1 MKRILLTLLA
11 SAALSL
17 VAGAKTDLTKY
28 VIVYPASAEA
38 EEGLDIAEAV
48 AATVESQT
56 GIRIPVVSDDTPEVR
71 KEILVGKTTRKESA
85 VFYAAKPDTFDY
97 ALSAKGNKILVQGG
111 GCWALM
117 KAVAALEKNGV
128 PKKAITGNIYG
139 EPIFSR
145 AEGTNLRILDDNIW
159 QYDKDVNAP
168 TWEAMGLDCRDE
180 VRCRGFAELVWAT
193 TPDIVALQ
201 EYSANMDAYLYPLL
215 KERGY
220 VRAYDPEGQWNYT
233 PVFYNPQTVTLLET
247 SFHKYNPSD
256 WSNGGT
262 KSYNACL
269 FSLKA
274 NGKKF
279 YVINTHL
286 WWKGEKA
293 QPGSDEA
300 RTAQVRKMM
309 TAVDDAVFAHGCP
322 VFMMG
327 DMNCNL
333 TSKAMKQLLE
343 AGYKPLVWEA
353 TVFGDPRCGHHPC
366 NANGFSRQENKSNEN
381 GMGAIDQFFI
391 YNGKGEI
398 RGESNTEILVFQRI
412 YAYFTIELTDHY
424 PNYADIRLQ

>member
-11 SAALSL
+11 AVSVSL
-17 VAGAKTDLTKY
+17 MATAKTDLSKY

-48 AATVESQT
+48 ASAVEAST
-56 GIRIPVVSDDTPEVR
+56 GVRLPVVSDETPEVR
-71 KEILVGKTTRKESA
+71 REILVGKTSRKESA
-85 VFYAAKPDTFDY
+85 AFYAIKPDTFDY
-97 ALSAKGNKILVQGG
+97 ALSVRGNKILVQGG

-117 KAVAALEKNGV
+117 KAVRVLESGV
-128 PKKAITGNIYG
+128 PKKPVIGNIYG
-139 EPIFSR
+139 EPVFDR
-145 AEGTNLRILDDNIW
+145 AKGTNLRILDDNIW
-159 QYDKDVNAP
+159 QYDSDKNAP
-168 TWEAMGLDCRDE
+168 AWEKMGLDCTDA

-193 TPDIVALQ
+193 TPDIVTLQ
-201 EYSANMDAYLYPLL
+201 EYSAHMDKYLYPLL

-220 VRAYDPEGQWNYT
+220 VRAYDPGKDWNYT
-233 PVFYNPQTVTLLET
+233 PVFYNPKTVTLEET
-247 SFHKYNPSD
+247 SFHKYEPSD
-256 WSNGGT
+256 WSNHGT
-262 KSYNACL
+262 KSYNFCR
-269 FSLKA
+269 FTLKE
-274 NGKKF
+274 NGKQF
-279 YVINTHL
+279 CLINTHL

-333 TSKAMKQLLE
+333 SSKAMKQLLE

-353 TVFGDPRCGHHPC
+353 TVYGDPRSGHHPC
-366 NANGFSRQENKSNEN
+366 NASGFSRTENKSSEN
-381 GMGAIDQFFI
+381 GMGAIDQFFV
-391 YNGKGEI
+391 YNGKGGI
-398 RGESNTEILVFQRI
+398 WGASDTEILVFQRI